1 MKDFQQQISIPS
13 LIIGGMTRCPSFD
26 ISLESG
32 TITGIY
38 SDVSLIDYIVK
49 QLQLYPNIN
58 LHFRQD
64 GHYERLSILES
75 IKFECALYDVKIEMD
90 EVLKMVGLFD
100 KKHRKIKD
108 LTHSQLQRLRLA
120 KLFIHEKPIH
130 ILEEPYQNLDNESK
144 QIVNLVMRTLKDK
157 GYAVCLFTTNLTDL
171 ILSSDYVFRV
181 DEKGL
186 QPFDFQEEKGTE
198 KKDVDEEK
206 QHIKLEKIPTKMN
219 DKFILFNPPEIDY
232 IESIEGIVNVYV
244 NGDAY
249 PCSLTLNELEKRLLP
264 FGFFRC
270 HRSYIV
276 NLQKV
281 REIIT
286 WTKNSY
292 SLILSGKE
300 RVNVPLSRS
309 KLVELKG
316 IIGI

>member
-1 MKDFQQQISIPS
+1 MEKFQQQISIS
-13 LIIGGMTRCPSFD
+13 DSIIGGVIHCPSFVL
-26 ISLESG
+26 SLEAG
-32 TITGIY
+32 IITGLY
-38 SDVSLIDYIVK
+38 SDVNKIDYIINK
-49 QLQLYPNIN
+49 LQGDSNIN
-58 LHFRQD
+58 IHFRQD
-64 GHYERLSILES
+64 GYYDRLSILES
-75 IKFECALYDVKIEMD
+75 IKFECSLYNAKINVD
-90 EVLKMVGLFD
+90 DVLKMIGLID
-100 KKHRKIKD
+100 QKNVKMKN
-108 LTHSQLQRLRLA
+108 LTYSQLQRVRLA
-120 KLFIHEKPIH
+120 KLLIHEKPIH
-130 ILEEPYQNLDNESK
+130 ILQEPYQNLDNESK
-144 QIVNLVMRTLKDK
+144 QIVNLVVKTLKDQ
-157 GYAVCLFTTNLTDL
+157 GRAVCLFTTNLEDL
-171 ILSSDYVFRV
+171 IPSSDKVFRV

-186 QPFDFQEEKGTE
+186 QPFDLQEVNGF
-198 KKDVDEEK
+198 KKDIDEK
-206 QHIKLEKIPTKMN
+206 QRFQLEKIPTKMN
-219 DKFILFNPPEIDY
+219 DKLILFNPPEIDY

-249 PCSLTLNELEKRLLP
+249 PCSLTLNELEKRLMS

-300 RVNVPLSRS
+300 KGNVPLSRG

>member
-1 MKDFQQQISIPS
+1 MKNFQQQISIDS
-13 LIIGGMTRCPSFD
+13 LIIGGVIHCPPID
-26 ISLESG
+26 LSLESG
-32 TITGIY
+32 IITGLY
-38 SDVSLIDYIVK
+38 SDVNKIEYMMN
-49 QLQLYPNIN
+49 QLQGDPAINI
-58 LHFRQD
+58 HFRQD
-64 GHYERLSILES
+64 GHYDRLSILES
-75 IKFECALYDVKIEMD
+75 IKFECALYNVKINVD
-90 EVLKMVGLFD
+90 DVLKMIGLFD
-100 KKHRKIKD
+100 QKNVKMKN
-108 LTHSQLQRLRLA
+108 LTYSELQRVRLA

-130 ILEEPYQNLDNESK
+130 ILQEPYQNLDNKSK
-144 QIVNLVMRTLKDK
+144 EIVNLVVKTLKNQ
-157 GYAVCLFTTNLTDL
+157 GSAVCLFTTNLEDL
-171 ILSSDYVFRV
+171 IHSTDKVFRV

-186 QPFDFQEEKGTE
+186 KLIDLQEVNDFTQKEIPEKLTI
-198 KKDVDEEK
+198 
-206 QHIKLEKIPTKMN
+206 QLEKIPTKMN
-219 DKFILFNPPEIDY
+219 DKLILFNPPEIDY
-232 IESIEGIVNVYV
+232 IESIEGIVNVHV

-249 PCSLTLNELEKRLLP
+249 PCSLTLNELEKRLMP

-300 RVNVPLSRS
+300 RGNVPLSRS